1 MTFTPRLGRDS
12 GEDFN
17 SGTTS
22 LGGSVGD
29 RLLESDLAGEL
40 MMQRSPPFAP
50 RLGRGVSLSPR
61 RSRTTDCK
69 CQY

>member
-17 SGTTS
+17 GGTAS
-22 LGGSVGD
+22 LGGSIGNG
-29 RLLESDLAGEL
+29 LIESDLAGEL

-50 RLGRGVSLSPR
+50 RLGRGVSYTPR
-61 RSRTTDCK
+61 RSRINDCK